1 MTATSK
7 TRPRASVGWR
17 GRIRTRLGPDRS
29 ERGAVLVEAA
39 FVFPVFLL
47 LLFGM
52 IEFGFIFKDSQTLDN
67 MTRAGVR
74 VAAITGNATSPDA
87 DYQILTAVLGAS
99 YGVAPTEVII
109 FNATGLKGTS
119 PGDVPTECASGTLQC
134 NIYSATDLTIV
145 DGNLSSYDSAMQT
158 DFGGSPTPPTGLAN
172 PNCGQWD
179 QGWCAATRNVSQS
192 GNSGAGPDYVG
203 VYISA
208 VHTNLTGFFGPSLTL
223 SDTAVMQLE
232 PQTP

>member
-1 MTATSK
+1 MTARSK
-7 TRPRASVGWR
+7 SRPRASVGWR
-17 GRIRTRLGPDRS
+17 GRIRSRLGPDGS

-74 VAAITGNATSPDA
+74 VAAITGNATDPDA
-87 DYQILTAVLGAS
+87 DYQILTSVLGAS
-99 YGVAPTEVII
+99 YGIKPTEVII
-109 FNATGLKGTS
+109 FDATSLKGNS
-119 PGDVPTECASGTLQC
+119 PGNVPTECANGTLLC
-134 NIYSATDLTIV
+134 NIYSAQDLAIV
-145 DGNLSSYDSAMQT
+145 DQPLNLASYTSAMQT
-158 DFGGSPTPPTGLAN
+158 DFGPDPSTGAA
-172 PNCGQWD
+172 CGLWD
-179 QGWCAATRNVSQS
+179 QGWCPASRNVSQS